1 MLNSFFPNLK
11 SISFAFFSLG
21 HRLKRRNSLLNWS
34 RKTAKELQGRWNTY
48 WDSLHPP
55 YKYPLADGFD
65 RVKKDNTHVN
75 IVSSHIDKLVI
86 ELLEF
91 RGRNLKNKII
101 KKKSEDIISSHFEM
115 NYLIVGEN
123 FLIII
128 IQLYA
133 TASER
138 DSNWAYSWGLEC

>member
-1 MLNSFFPNLK
+1 MKCKSDFLIWYFILIPLIWFSKICCSCKIVFHKLHCISSKLLEETNCGICNSYITLYMYFLLSLWKLHKKIGFFRFSRRKTNMLNSFFPNLK

-65 RVKKDNTHVN
+65 RV
-75 IVSSHIDKLVI
+75 
-86 ELLEF
+86 
-91 RGRNLKNKII
+91 
-101 KKKSEDIISSHFEM
+101 
-115 NYLIVGEN
+115 
-123 FLIII
+123 
-128 IQLYA
+128 
-133 TASER
+133 
-138 DSNWAYSWGLEC
+138 

>member
-101 KKKSEDIISSHFEM
+101 KKSQK
-115 NYLIVGEN
+115 
-123 FLIII
+123 
-128 IQLYA
+128 
-133 TASER
+133 T
-138 DSNWAYSWGLEC
+138 